1 MYEGSEHLNS
11 STVIGTGFE
20 IISAF
25 DLSEG
30 MTIPCKIFYKHDNAY
45 SVALKNSALTKLTL
59 IKLQKLQM
67 TYGNLYVESQDLDT
81 INNIIDVFNKN
92 KELAKFYSS
101 FNTIQSKSQQLIQT
115 CFDTQNLDKP
125 AVDEI
130 SFSIKDTVVTV
141 NASQIIQA
149 INNSS
154 DGEKYL
160 YHHSVHVAFLN
171 GLMGKWLKLSDSEI
185 SDLVY
190 IGFVHDVGKTK
201 IPSAILDKPGPLTDE
216 EFEVIKTHP
225 IHSFTMLLK
234 AGEKNINT
242 LLSVRGHHEKT
253 NGTGYP
259 DGLTYDK
266 IPFFARITTISDIYD
281 AMVSKRVYKAIHS
294 PFEVLD
300 EFSRGRFSN
309 LDTHLINT
317 FLENMPAEL
326 VGKRVMLSDGRIGQV
341 VYVNTQDYMYPLIKV
356 DGEVIATDNNL
367 KCVSIV
373 E

>member
-1 MYEGSEHLNS
+1 MNS
-11 STVIGTGFE
+11 TTVTGTGYE

-25 DLSEG
+25 DLCEG
-30 MTIPCKIFYKHDNAY
+30 MTIPCEIYYKQNNQY
-45 SVALKNSALTKLTL
+45 CVALRNCSLTKLTL

-67 TYGNLYVESQDLDT
+67 TYGNLYVGVEDYMIMS
-81 INNIIDVFNKN
+81 NIIGAFNRN
-92 KELAKFYSS
+92 KSLAEFYNH
-101 FNTIQSKSQQLIQT
+101 FDNIQKKSQNIIQT
-115 CFDTQNLDKP
+115 CFDTHLLDKP
-125 AVDEI
+125 AADEL

-149 INNSS
+149 INNAS

-171 GLMGKWLKLSDSEI
+171 GLMGKWLKLSEDEI

-201 IPSAILDKPGPLTDE
+201 IPSSILDKPGPLTDE

-225 IHSFTMLLK
+225 LHSFNMLLK
-234 AGEKNINT
+234 AGEKNVNT
-242 LLSVRGHHEKT
+242 LLSVRAHHEKT

-326 VGKRVMLSDGRIGQV
+326 IGKTVLLSDGRVGIVMYINPQ
-341 VYVNTQDYMYPLIKV
+341 NYMYPLVKV
-356 DGEVIATDNNL
+356 RNEFISTSEDL
-367 KCVSIV
+367 KCVSII